1 MKSLLKEIQYDML
14 DIIEG
19 EDDAAYSSNDVTECI
34 KLLLEFW
41 GSFDAGEQNAE
52 TANLHTKQLVHAL
65 KELNQDCSN
74 SLIDEEQS
82 KAINEFIEKT
92 LLTANIAITGNISQ
106 L

>member
-1 MKSLLKEIQYDML
+1 ML

-52 TANLHTKQLVHAL
+52 TAKVLVEQLILAL
-65 KELNQDCSN
+65 KELNQRCFN
-74 SLIDEEQS
+74 SLIDEEQT

-92 LLTANIAITGNISQ
+92 LLTANIAITDNISQ